1 MQNDKYT
8 EYDLKTGAIL
18 RVASCSKATL
28 PPMGKGEGR
37 ILKAANLK
45 TDRVVNGEIVPRH
58 KFEVTTSRTANDIT
72 LSNVPTGTLI
82 TTQYEQFTM
91 DDTGVFELALDQP
104 VSISVTLSHPHY
116 VKEVY
121 ELEA

>member
-1 MQNDKYT
+1 
-8 EYDLKTGAIL
+8 
-18 RVASCSKATL
+18 
-28 PPMGKGEGR
+28 MGKGEGR